1 MTRSLRITVFGVL
14 GVVGVLVIGAA
25 VLLLMVGADGYK
37 TRLETVAS
45 RALGMEVRVGGRVGL
60 AFLPGLLVTLEDV
73 HIRNRGMEVASATQ
87 ARLAIDLL
95 PLLRKEV
102 RVEKISLK
110 FPKVSIERDRQGRF
124 NFETPEVAAEALPTL
139 DWPNVILTD
148 ATFVYADRR
157 SGDVVDAA
165 HCQLDLHRLR
175 LAGGARSTL
184 LRALSF
190 TAELACAQVRGDG
203 FTLSDLRLS
212 AEAKSGVLELK
223 PVTTRVFG
231 TQGSGSVR
239 ADLSAAVP
247 SYAIDYA
254 LAQFPIEEFFK
265 TLTPKKVA
273 VGRMDFAANV
283 SMQGT
288 SAKELRQSMKGHVSL
303 RGRNLA
309 VVGVD
314 LDGYLSRYESSQNFN
329 LVDVG
334 ALFFAGPLGLVL
346 TRGYSFASLLQES
359 GAGSEIRTL
368 VSEWKVERGV
378 AHAQDVAMATKANRI
393 ALQGGLD
400 FVDDRFDEVTLAV
413 IDAQGCAKVKQ
424 KIHGTFREPVV
435 DEPNVFATLAG
446 PALSLL
452 EKGRD
457 LVRGH
462 CDVFYAGSVA
472 APT

>member
-14 GVVGVLVIGAA
+14 GGVGLLVIGATA
-25 VLLLMVGADGYK
+25 LLLMVGADGYK
-37 TRLETVAS
+37 ARLESAAS
-45 RALGMEVRVGGRVGL
+45 RALRMEVRVDGRVGL
-60 AFLPGLLVTLEDV
+60 AFWPGLVVTLEDV
-73 HIRNRGMEVASATQ
+73 RIRNREMEVASATQ
-87 ARLAIDLL
+87 ARLAIDLV
-95 PLLRKEV
+95 PLLWKEV
-102 RVEKISLK
+102 RVGTISLRL
-110 FPKVSIERDRQGRF
+110 PKVSIERDRQGRF
-124 NFETPEVAAEALPTL
+124 TFETPEVAAEALPTL

-175 LAGGARSTL
+175 FPGGARSTL

-190 TAELACAQVRGDG
+190 SAELACAEVRGGG
-203 FTLSDLRLS
+203 FTLSDLRFS
-212 AEAKSGVLELK
+212 AEAKSGVLEFK

-231 TQGSGSVR
+231 TQGSGRVR

-273 VGRMDFAANV
+273 VGRMDFSANV

-288 SAKELRQSMKGHVSL
+288 SAKELRQTMKGHVSL

-314 LDGYLSRYESSQNFN
+314 LDGYLSRYESSQHFN
-329 LVDVG
+329 LVDMG

-359 GAGSEIRTL
+359 GSGSEIRTL

-400 FVDDRFDEVTLAV
+400 FVDDHFDEMTLAV
-413 IDAQGCAKVKQ
+413 IDSQGCAKVKQ
-424 KIHGTFREPVV
+424 KIHGTFQRPVV
-435 DEPNVFATLAG
+435 DEPTLFATFAG
-446 PALSLL
+446 PALGLL

-462 CDVFYAGSVA
+462 CDVFYAGSVVA
-472 APT
+472 ST

>member
-1 MTRSLRITVFGVL
+1 
-14 GVVGVLVIGAA
+14 
-25 VLLLMVGADGYK
+25 
-37 TRLETVAS
+37 
-45 RALGMEVRVGGRVGL
+45 VGL
-60 AFLPGLLVTLEDV
+60 AFAPGLVVTLEDV
-73 HIRNRGMEVASATQ
+73 RIRNRGMEVASATQ
-87 ARLAIDLL
+87 ARLAIALL
-95 PLLRKEV
+95 PLLRNEV

-110 FPKVSIERDRQGRF
+110 LPRVSIERDRQGRF

-148 ATFVYADRR
+148 ATFVYVDRR

-165 HCQLDLHRLR
+165 RCQLDLHRLR
-175 LAGGARSTL
+175 LPGGARSTL

-273 VGRMDFAANV
+273 VGRMDFSANV

-288 SAKELRQSMKGHVSL
+288 SAKELRQTIGPRLAARQEPRSRRRRSGWIPLPVRIQPEL
-303 RGRNLA
+303 QPGRRG
-309 VVGVD
+309 
-314 LDGYLSRYESSQNFN
+314 
-329 LVDVG
+329 
-334 ALFFAGPLGLVL
+334 GPLLCRALGLVL

-359 GAGSEIRTL
+359 RTASEIRTL

-400 FVDDRFDEVTLAV
+400 FVGDRFDEVTLAV

-424 KIHGTFREPVV
+424 KIHGTFQNPWWTSRISSRPWPGRRSACWRRGATSSAAIATCSTPARWRRRHDGSRLRIAV
-435 DEPNVFATLAG
+435 DDDQDAG
-446 PALSLL
+446 AVLDAAQTTDGL
-452 EKGRD
+452 RY
-457 LVRGH
+457 VRWRTECGQRQ
-462 CDVFYAGSVA
+462 V
-472 APT
+472 